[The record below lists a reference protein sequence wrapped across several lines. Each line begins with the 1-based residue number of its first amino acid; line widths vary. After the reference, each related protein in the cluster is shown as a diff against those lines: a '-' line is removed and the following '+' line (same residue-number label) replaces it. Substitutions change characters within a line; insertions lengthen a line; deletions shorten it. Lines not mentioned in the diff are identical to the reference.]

1 LPKGLPAALGPTGLR
16 PFATRTLDM
25 RKTLISY
32 VKPHV
37 QEDPLAMVLGIAYLG
52 ASLEREG
59 LPVELA
65 DERILNDAEM
75 RAAIERNDI
84 IGFDALTPNIR
95 RAIAWAKYAKS
106 RGKVTIMGGPH
117 ASVDQGI
124 FLDSGHFD
132 FVLKGEAEETLPQFL
147 KAYEGN
153 DWSALAQVPGLA
165 AMRERALAID
175 NPAPPLIKKLDE
187 LPLPARHLLPMERY
201 FQHNPER
208 LVYVFTTRGCPFK
221 CIFCQKELTGRGFR
235 VRSTELI
242 VDELEQIVKTYDP
255 GVVLFVDE
263 ILTLRKKRIHE
274 MCDEILRRGLKF
286 EWIANTRADCVDYPL
301 LKHMHR
307 AGGRRIY
314 YGWES
319 GSQRMLDV
327 LKKDL
332 TPEVIVEAARM
343 TRRAGIWA
351 KVYLIVGSPGET
363 RSDIEE
369 TEKVLKLAGP
379 DLVRVSVF
387 NPLIGTES
395 WDGYLA
401 NIDLTDLT
409 ENYVSSNR
417 SAYKHEHFT
426 QVELEELR
434 KNMVRSYEKWYYA
447 YPQRTRRFFERAL
460 YYIENPQ
467 FGKKRVG
474 RALGLV
480 PPPQSQNVATRVM
493 QQEKARASGHG

>member
-1 LPKGLPAALGPTGLR
+1 
-16 PFATRTLDM
+16 M
-25 RKTLISY
+25 QKTLLSY

-37 QEDPLAMVLGIAYLG
+37 QEDPLAMILGLAYLG
-52 ASLEREG
+52 ASVERRG
-59 LPVELA
+59 LPIELA
-65 DERILNDAEM
+65 DERILTDQEM

-84 IGFDALTPNIR
+84 IGFGALTPNIR
-95 RAIAWAKYAKS
+95 RAIAWAKYAKEL
-106 RGKVTIMGGPH
+106 GKTTVMGGPH

-132 FVLKGEAEETLPQFL
+132 YVLKGEAEETLPDFL
-147 KAYEGN
+147 E
-153 DWSALAQVPGLA
+153 ALQGKDDAALGGIPGLA
-165 AMRERALAID
+165 GIRDGVVWVD
-175 NPAPPLIKKLDE
+175 NAAPPLIKKLDE
-187 LPLPARHLLPMERY
+187 LPMPARHLLPMESY
-201 FQHNPER
+201 FKMNPER
-208 LVYVFTTRGCPFK
+208 LAYIFTTRGCPFK

-235 VRSTELI
+235 VRSTKLI
-242 VDELEQIVKTYDP
+242 VDELEQIVKDYDP
-255 GVVLFVDE
+255 GVILFVDE
-263 ILTLRKKRIHE
+263 ILTLRRKRIHE

-307 AGGRRIY
+307 AGCRRIY

-332 TPEVIVEAARM
+332 TPEQIIEAARM

-363 RSDIEE
+363 AEDIAE

-395 WDGYLA
+395 WDNYQA
-401 NIDLTDLT
+401 NIDISDLR

-417 SAYKHEHFT
+417 SAYVHENFS
-426 QVELEELR
+426 QVELEEMR

-447 YPQRTRRFFERAL
+447 YGQRAKRFFERSL
-460 YYIENPQ
+460 YYLENPN
-467 FGKKRVG
+467 FGKKRLG

-480 PPPQSQNVATRVM
+480 PAPRVPGSIA
-493 QQEKARASGHG
+493 QE

>member
-1 LPKGLPAALGPTGLR
+1 
-16 PFATRTLDM
+16 M
-25 RKTLISY
+25 RKHLITY

-37 QEDPLAMVLGIAYLG
+37 QEDPMSMILGIGYLG
-52 ASLEREG
+52 ACLERENI
-59 LPVELA
+59 PVELC
-65 DERILNDAEM
+65 DERIVNDSWMKE
-75 RAAIERNDI
+75 AIERNDV
-84 IGFDALTPNIR
+84 IGFGALTPNIR
-95 RAIAWAKYAKS
+95 RAIAWAKYAKE
-106 RGKVTIMGGPH
+106 RGKTTIMGGPH

-124 FLDSGHFD
+124 FLESGYFD
-132 FVLKGEAEETLPQFL
+132 YVLKGEAEESLPQFMRAL
-147 KAYEGN
+147 EGGDEN
-153 DWSALAQVPGLA
+153 ELAKVPGLA
-165 AMRERALAID
+165 AMRDGQMWID
-175 NPAPPLIKKLDE
+175 NPAPALLKKLDD
-187 LPLPARHLLPMERY
+187 LPIPARHLLPMEKY
-201 FQHNPER
+201 FELNPER
-208 LVYVFTTRGCPFK
+208 LAYIFTTRGCPFK

-242 VDELEQIVKTYDP
+242 VDELEHLVKTYDP
-255 GVVLFVDE
+255 GVILFVDE

-307 AGGRRIY
+307 AGCRRIY

-332 TPEVIVEAARM
+332 TPETIIEAAKM
-343 TRRAGIWA
+343 TRRAGIWG

-363 RSDIEE
+363 KQDIEE
-369 TEKVLKLAGP
+369 TEKVLRLAGP

-401 NIDLTDLT
+401 NIDLTDLS

-434 KNMVRSYEKWYYA
+434 KNMVRSYEQWYYG
-447 YPQRTRRFFERAL
+447 YPRRAKRFMERML
-460 YYIENPQ
+460 YYLENPVY
-467 FGKKRVG
+467 GRKRIG
-474 RALGLV
+474 RAVGLV
-480 PPPQSQNVATRVM
+480 PPPRSSNVLT
-493 QQEKARASGHG
+493 RAS

>member
-1 LPKGLPAALGPTGLR
+1 MRVSFESEPLAEIGPGPLRAAPSGT
-16 PFATRTLDM
+16 AM
-25 RKTLISY
+25 RKTLVTY

-37 QEDPLAMVLGIAYLG
+37 QEDPLSMVLGITYIG
-52 ASLEREG
+52 AAMEKAG

-65 DERILNDAEM
+65 DERILNDREM
-75 RAAIERNDI
+75 KAAIDRNDI
-84 IGFDALTPNIR
+84 IGLGSLTPNIR
-95 RAIAWAKYAKS
+95 RAIAWAKVAKEQ
-106 RGKVTIMGGPH
+106 GKITVMGGPH
-117 ASVDQGI
+117 ASVDPGV

-132 FVLKGEAEETLPQFL
+132 YVIKGECEETLPEFV
-147 KAYEGN
+147 KALEGG
-153 DWSALAQVPGLA
+153 DERELAGVPGLA
-165 AMRERALAID
+165 AMRSGELAID

-187 LPLPARHLLPMERY
+187 LEIPARHLLPMERY
-201 FQHNPER
+201 FDLNPER
-208 LVYVFTTRGCPFK
+208 LIYVFTTRGCPFK

-242 VDELEQIVKTYDP
+242 VDEIEHIVKTYNP
-255 GVVLFVDE
+255 GVILFVDE
-263 ILTLRKKRIHE
+263 ILTLRRKRIHE
-274 MCDEILRRGLKF
+274 MCDEILKRGVKF

-307 AGGRRIY
+307 AGCRRIY

-332 TPEVIVEAARM
+332 TPEEIVEAARM

-363 RSDIEE
+363 AKDIEE
-369 TEKVLKLAGP
+369 TEKVLRLAGP

-401 NIDLTDLT
+401 NIDAEDLR

-426 QVELEELR
+426 QLELEELR
-434 KNMVRSYEKWYYA
+434 KNMVRSYERWYYG
-447 YPQRTRRFFERAL
+447 YGQRSRRFMERML
-460 YYIENPQ
+460 YYMENPL
-467 FGKKRVG
+467 FGRKRLG
-474 RALGLV
+474 RAMGLV
-480 PPPQSQNVATRVM
+480 PPPQSENVMRKVM
-493 QQEKARASGHG
+493 AKS

>member
-1 LPKGLPAALGPTGLR
+1 
-16 PFATRTLDM
+16 M
-25 RKTLISY
+25 RKSLLTY

-37 QEDPLAMVLGIAYLG
+37 QEDPLSMILGISYIG
-52 ASLEREG
+52 AMMEQEG
-59 LPVELA
+59 LPVELC
-65 DERILNDAEM
+65 DERLFGDAHM
-75 RAAIERNDI
+75 REVIDRNDI
-84 IGFDALTPNIR
+84 IGFGALTPNIR
-95 RAIAWAKYAKS
+95 RAIAWAKYAKEQ
-106 RGKVTIMGGPH
+106 GKVTVMGGPH

-132 FVLKGEAEETLPQFL
+132 YVIKGECEQTFPQFV
-147 KAYEGN
+147 KAIES
-153 DWSALAQVPGLA
+153 DQDSELEKVPGLA
-165 AMRERALAID
+165 GVRDGHVWVD
-175 NPAPPLIKKLDE
+175 NEAPPLIKKLDD
-187 LPLPARHLLPMERY
+187 LPLPARHLLPMDSY
-201 FQHNPER
+201 FQANPEK
-208 LVYVFTTRGCPFK
+208 LVYIFTTRGCPFK

-242 VDELEQIVKTYDP
+242 VDELEQLVKGYDP

-274 MCDEILRRGLKF
+274 MCDEIIRRGLKF

-307 AGGRRIY
+307 AGCRRIY

-332 TPEVIVEAARM
+332 TPEEIVEAAKM

-363 RSDIEE
+363 KEDIEE
-369 TEKVLKLAGP
+369 TEKVLRLAGP

-395 WDGYLA
+395 WDGYTA
-401 NIDLTDLT
+401 NIDVSDLR

-417 SAYKHEHFT
+417 SAYKHENFG
-426 QVELEELR
+426 QLELEEMR

-447 YPQRTRRFFERAL
+447 YPQRTRRFMERMM
-460 YYIENPQ
+460 YYMENPVY
-467 FGKKRVG
+467 GRKRLG

-480 PPPQSQNVATRVM
+480 PPPRSEDVHLTVM
-493 QQEKARASGHG
+493 QEQDG

>member
-1 LPKGLPAALGPTGLR
+1 
-16 PFATRTLDM
+16 M

-37 QEDPLAMVLGIAYLG
+37 QEDPLAMVLGITYLG
-52 ASLEREG
+52 ACMEQEG

-65 DERILNDAEM
+65 DERILTDQEM
-75 RAAIERNDI
+75 RDAIDRNDV
-84 IGFDALTPNIR
+84 IGFGALTPNIR
-95 RAIAWAKYAKS
+95 RAIAWAKYAKEQ
-106 RGKVTIMGGPH
+106 GKTTVMGGPH

-132 FVLKGEAEETLPQFL
+132 YVLKGEAEETLPQFV
-147 KAYEGN
+147 KALEGN
-153 DWSALAQVPGLA
+153 DEKALEELPGLA
-165 AMRERALAID
+165 ALKDGDLAID

-187 LPLPARHLLPMERY
+187 LPMPSRHLLPMESY
-201 FQHNPER
+201 FKLNPER
-208 LVYVFTTRGCPFK
+208 LSYIFTTRGCPFK

-235 VRSTELI
+235 VRSTEMI
-242 VDELEQIVKTYDP
+242 VDELEQIVSTYDP
-255 GVVLFVDE
+255 GVILFVDE
-263 ILTLRKKRIHE
+263 ILTLRRKRIHE
-274 MCDEILRRGLKF
+274 MCDEILKRGLKF

-307 AGGRRIY
+307 AGCRRIY

-332 TPEVIVEAARM
+332 TPEEIVEAARM

-363 RSDIEE
+363 KEDIEE

-395 WDGYLA
+395 WDNYQA
-401 NIDLTDLT
+401 NIDVTDLR

-417 SAYKHEHFT
+417 SAYQHEHFT
-426 QVELEELR
+426 QVELEEMR
-434 KNMVRSYEKWYYA
+434 KNMVRSYERWYYS
-447 YPQRTRRFFERAL
+447 YSQRAKRFLERSM
-460 YYIENPQ
+460 YYLENPQ
-467 FGKKRVG
+467 FGKKRLG
-474 RALGLV
+474 RALGIV
-480 PPPQSQNVATRVM
+480 PPPRVPGSIVD
-493 QQEKARASGHG
+493 QAAS

>member
-1 LPKGLPAALGPTGLR
+1 
-16 PFATRTLDM
+16 M

-32 VKPHV
+32 IKPHV

-52 ASLEREG
+52 ASIEKQG
-59 LPVELA
+59 LPVELI
-65 DERILNDAEM
+65 DERTVNDQEM
-75 RAAIERNDI
+75 RAAIERNDV
-84 IGFDALTPNIR
+84 IGFGALTPNIR
-95 RAIAWAKYAKS
+95 RAIAWAKYAKEK
-106 RGKVTIMGGPH
+106 GKITVMGGPH

-132 FVLKGEAEETLPQFL
+132 YVLKGEAEETLPQFIQ
-147 KAYEGN
+147 
-153 DWSALAQVPGLA
+153 ALDAGDDKLLSEVPGLA
-165 AMRERALAID
+165 GVRSGEMWMD
-175 NPAPPLIKKLDE
+175 NAAPPLIKKLDD
-187 LPLPARHLLPMERY
+187 LPMPARHLLPMERY
-201 FQHNPER
+201 FKLNPER
-208 LVYVFTTRGCPFK
+208 LAYIFTTRGCPFK

-235 VRSTELI
+235 VRSTQLI
-242 VDELEQIVKTYDP
+242 VDELEAIVKTYHP
-255 GVVLFVDE
+255 GVILFVDE
-263 ILTLRKKRIHE
+263 ILTLRRKRIHE

-307 AGGRRIY
+307 AGCRRIY

-363 RSDIEE
+363 PADIEE

-395 WDGYLA
+395 WDNYQA
-401 NIDLTDLT
+401 SIDVEDLR

-417 SAYKHEHFT
+417 SAYQHEHFS

-434 KNMVRSYEKWYYA
+434 KNMVRSYEKWYYG
-447 YPQRTRRFFERAL
+447 YNQRAKRFMERSL
-460 YYIENPQ
+460 YYIENPL
-467 FGKKRVG
+467 FGRKRLG

-480 PPPQSQNVATRVM
+480 PPPQVPGRQAV
-493 QQEKARASGHG
+493 

>member
-1 LPKGLPAALGPTGLR
+1 
-16 PFATRTLDM
+16 
-25 RKTLISY
+25 
-32 VKPHV
+32 V
-37 QEDPLAMVLGIAYLG
+37 
-52 ASLEREG
+52 
-59 LPVELA
+59 
-65 DERILNDAEM
+65 
-75 RAAIERNDI
+75 
-84 IGFDALTPNIR
+84 
-95 RAIAWAKYAKS
+95 
-106 RGKVTIMGGPH
+106 
-117 ASVDQGI
+117 
-124 FLDSGHFD
+124 
-132 FVLKGEAEETLPQFL
+132 
-147 KAYEGN
+147 
-153 DWSALAQVPGLA
+153 
-165 AMRERALAID
+165 D
-175 NPAPPLIKKLDE
+175 NPAPPLIKKLDD

-201 FQHNPER
+201 FQLNPER
-208 LVYVFTTRGCPFK
+208 LAYVFTTRGCPFK

-235 VRSTELI
+235 VRSTSMI
-242 VDELEQIVKTYDP
+242 VDELEHIVHTYNP

-263 ILTLRKKRIHE
+263 ILTLRRKRIHE

-307 AGGRRIY
+307 AGCRRIY

-363 RSDIEE
+363 LEDIQE

-434 KNMVRSYEKWYYA
+434 KNMVRSYERWYYG
-447 YPQRTRRFFERAL
+447 YNQRARRFMERAM
-460 YYIENPQ
+460 YYFENPQ
-467 FGKKRVG
+467 FGKKRLG

-480 PPPQSQNVATRVM
+480 PPPPLKGLRGMGMSTVA
-493 QQEKARASGHG
+493 SS

>member
-1 LPKGLPAALGPTGLR
+1 
-16 PFATRTLDM
+16 M
-25 RKTLISY
+25 QKTLLSY

-37 QEDPLAMVLGIAYLG
+37 QEDPLSMILGIAYIG
-52 ASLEREG
+52 ASMEKEG

-65 DERILNDAEM
+65 DERILNDAAM
-75 RAAIERNDI
+75 REAIERNDI
-84 IGFDALTPNIR
+84 IGFGALTPNIR
-95 RAIAWAKYAKS
+95 RAIAWAKYAKE
-106 RGKVTIMGGPH
+106 RGKITVMGGPH

-124 FLDSGHFD
+124 FLESGHFD
-132 FVLKGEAEETLPQFL
+132 YVIKGECEETMPRFV
-147 KAYEGN
+147 KALEGG
-153 DWSALAQVPGLA
+153 DAKELAAVPGLA
-165 AMRERALAID
+165 AMRDGEVWID

-187 LPLPARHLLPMERY
+187 LPMPARHLLPMERY
-201 FQHNPER
+201 FQLNPER
-208 LVYVFTTRGCPFK
+208 LAYIFTTRGCPFK

-242 VDELEQIVKTYDP
+242 VDELEHLVKTYDP
-255 GVVLFVDE
+255 GVILFVDE

-274 MCDEILRRGLKF
+274 MCDEIIRRNLKF

-307 AGGRRIY
+307 AGCRRIY

-332 TPEVIVEAARM
+332 TPEEIVEAAKM

-363 RSDIEE
+363 QKDIEE
-369 TEKVLKLAGP
+369 TEKVLRLAGP

-401 NIDLTDLT
+401 NIDVTDLR

-417 SAYKHEHFT
+417 SAYQHEHFS
-426 QVELEELR
+426 QLELEELR
-434 KNMVRSYEKWYYA
+434 KNMVRSYEKWYYG
-447 YPQRTRRFFERAL
+447 YPQRARRFVERMM
-460 YYIENPQ
+460 YYAENPTY
-467 FGKKRVG
+467 GRKRLG

-480 PPPQSQNVATRVM
+480 PAPKSSNVMAQAM
-493 QQEKARASGHG
+493 AKS

>member
-1 LPKGLPAALGPTGLR
+1 
-16 PFATRTLDM
+16 M
-25 RKTLISY
+25 RKTLLAY

-37 QEDPLAMVLGIAYLG
+37 QEDPLAMILGITYLG
-52 ASLEREG
+52 ACMEKAKLPISLI
-59 LPVELA
+59 
-65 DERILNDAEM
+65 DERVVTDQEM
-75 RAAIERNDI
+75 KRAIEDNDV
-84 IGFDALTPNIR
+84 IGFGALTPNIR
-95 RAIAWAKYAKS
+95 RAIAWAKYAKEK
-106 RGKVTIMGGPH
+106 GKITVMGGPH

-124 FLDSGHFD
+124 FFDSGHFD
-132 FVLKGEAEETLPQFL
+132 YVLKGEAEETLPRFIQAL
-147 KAYEGN
+147 EGG
-153 DWSALAQVPGLA
+153 DEAELSKVPGLA
-165 AMRERALAID
+165 GWRDGQVSFD
-175 NPAPPLIKKLDE
+175 NPAPPLIKKLDD
-187 LPLPARHLLPMERY
+187 LPLPARHLLPMQTY
-201 FQHNPER
+201 FKLNPER
-208 LVYVFTTRGCPFK
+208 LTYVFTTRGCPFK

-235 VRSTELI
+235 VRSTQMI
-242 VDELEQIVKTYDP
+242 VDELEHVIKTYEP

-263 ILTLRKKRIHE
+263 ILTLRRKRIHE

-307 AGGRRIY
+307 AGCRRIY

-363 RSDIEE
+363 RRDIEE

-395 WDGYLA
+395 WDNYQA
-401 NIDLTDLT
+401 SIDVSDLR

-417 SAYKHEHFT
+417 SAYVHENFS

-434 KNMVRSYEKWYYA
+434 KNMVRNYERWYYG
-447 YPQRTRRFFERAL
+447 YGQRAKRFMERTL
-460 YYIENPQ
+460 YYIENPNY
-467 FGKKRVG
+467 GKKRLF
-474 RALGLV
+474 RAIGLV
-480 PPPQSQNVATRVM
+480 PPPQSENVATRVM
-493 QQEKARASGHG
+493 QESKARARA

>member
-1 LPKGLPAALGPTGLR
+1 
-16 PFATRTLDM
+16 M
-25 RKTLISY
+25 RKTLVTY

-37 QEDPLAMVLGIAYLG
+37 QEDPLSMVLGITYIG
-52 ASLEREG
+52 AAMEKAG

-65 DERILNDAEM
+65 DERILNDREM
-75 RAAIERNDI
+75 KAAIDRNDI
-84 IGFDALTPNIR
+84 IGLGSLTPNIR
-95 RAIAWAKYAKS
+95 RAIAWAKVAKEQ
-106 RGKVTIMGGPH
+106 GKITVMGGPH
-117 ASVDQGI
+117 ASVDPGV

-132 FVLKGEAEETLPQFL
+132 YVIKGECEETLPEFV
-147 KAYEGN
+147 KALEGG
-153 DWSALAQVPGLA
+153 DERELAGVPGLA
-165 AMRERALAID
+165 AMRSGELAID

-187 LPLPARHLLPMERY
+187 LEIPARHLLPMERY
-201 FQHNPER
+201 FDLNPER
-208 LVYVFTTRGCPFK
+208 LIYVFTTRGCPFK

-242 VDELEQIVKTYDP
+242 VDEIEHIVKTYNP
-255 GVVLFVDE
+255 GVILFVDE
-263 ILTLRKKRIHE
+263 ILTLRRKRIHE
-274 MCDEILRRGLKF
+274 MCDEILKRGVKF

-307 AGGRRIY
+307 AGCRRIY

-332 TPEVIVEAARM
+332 TPEEIVEAARM

-363 RSDIEE
+363 AKDIEE
-369 TEKVLKLAGP
+369 TEKVLRLAGP

-401 NIDLTDLT
+401 NIDAEDLR

-426 QVELEELR
+426 QLELEELR
-434 KNMVRSYEKWYYA
+434 KNMVRSYERWYYG
-447 YPQRTRRFFERAL
+447 YGQRSRRFMERML
-460 YYIENPQ
+460 YYMENPL
-467 FGKKRVG
+467 FGRKRLG
-474 RALGLV
+474 RAMGLV
-480 PPPQSQNVATRVM
+480 PPPQSENVMRKVM
-493 QQEKARASGHG
+493 AKS

>member
-1 LPKGLPAALGPTGLR
+1 
-16 PFATRTLDM
+16 M
-25 RKTLISY
+25 RKTLLTY

-37 QEDPLAMVLGIAYLG
+37 QEDPLSMVLGIPYIG
-52 ASLEREG
+52 AAMEKAG
-59 LPVELA
+59 LPVELC
-65 DERILNDAEM
+65 DERIVNDSYM
-75 RAAIERNDI
+75 REVIDRNDI
-84 IGFDALTPNIR
+84 IGFGALTPNIR
-95 RAIAWAKYAKS
+95 RAIAWAKYAKE
-106 RGKVTIMGGPH
+106 RGKITIMGGPH

-132 FVLKGEAEETLPQFL
+132 YVIKGECEETMPQFVQAL
-147 KAYEGN
+147 EGGVEEE
-153 DWSALAQVPGLA
+153 LARVPGLA
-165 AMRERALAID
+165 ALRDGQLAID

-187 LPLPARHLLPMERY
+187 LPMPARHLLPMEKY
-201 FQHNPER
+201 FQLNPER
-208 LVYVFTTRGCPFK
+208 LVYIFTTRGCPFK

-242 VDELEQIVKTYDP
+242 VDELEHIVKTYDP

-274 MCDEILRRGLKF
+274 MCDEIIRRGLKF

-307 AGGRRIY
+307 AGCRRIY

-332 TPEVIVEAARM
+332 TPEQIVEAARM

-363 RSDIEE
+363 KEDIEE
-369 TEKVLKLAGP
+369 TEKVLRLAGP

-387 NPLIGTES
+387 NPLVGTES

-401 NIDLTDLT
+401 NIDVTDLR

-417 SAYKHEHFT
+417 SAYKHEHFS
-426 QVELEELR
+426 QLELEELR
-434 KNMVRSYEKWYYA
+434 KNMVRSYEQWYYG
-447 YPQRTRRFFERAL
+447 YSQRARRFMERVM
-460 YYIENPQ
+460 YYLENPLY
-467 FGKKRVG
+467 GRKRLG
-474 RALGLV
+474 RAVGLV
-480 PPPQSQNVATRVM
+480 PPPKSSNVMQRVM
-493 QQEKARASGHG
+493 AEL